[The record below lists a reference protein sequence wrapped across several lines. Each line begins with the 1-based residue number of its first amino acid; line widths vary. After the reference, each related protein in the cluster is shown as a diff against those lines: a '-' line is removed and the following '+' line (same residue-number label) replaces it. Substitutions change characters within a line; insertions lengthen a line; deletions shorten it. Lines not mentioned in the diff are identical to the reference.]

1 MRGAKEDS
9 GQILIV
15 LAIVLPVL
23 ILFMGLTIDG
33 GMAYITKAKLSKAV
47 DAACL
52 TGMKNLWQGH
62 ATATTLATPI
72 FNANYGTNPPTPT
85 VTFPT
90 DSYGN
95 QQVSVT
101 ATASV
106 PTFFAQRLISFWSVS
121 DTATATRGK
130 LVMSLVLDRSGSMA
144 STGATQGGPSL
155 KVAAPNFVNSWNN
168 AVDKL
173 AMVSFASNGT
183 VDFPIAT
190 NFQSPI
196 DTAIGN
202 LNFTGGTFGTGGTY
216 VAGDG
221 PPLTL
226 ADHQITSVPIAA
238 GDNIIRIAIYFTD
251 GLMNTIQDTFTC
263 YTNATTKITP
273 LINYGGYDSGSTVDF
288 FDPTSATTDWGS
300 YSTGVLYGTGKICQN
315 PYGTNVT
322 KFLSQRTGLQTSIN
336 RTNVTAEAQYRA
348 LTTANAMRA
357 ETPGTYIYVIGL
369 GNQISGSVST
379 EAFLATLANDS
390 TGPSKYTGAIY
401 NSSLPDGLF
410 EPVPD
415 CPSSACTT
423 ELNTA
428 FQTIASKIL
437 L

>member
-1 MRGAKEDS
+1 
-9 GQILIV
+9 
-15 LAIVLPVL
+15 
-23 ILFMGLTIDG
+23 
-33 GMAYITKAKLSKAV
+33 
-47 DAACL
+47 
-52 TGMKNLWQGH
+52 
-62 ATATTLATPI
+62 
-72 FNANYGTNPPTPT
+72 
-85 VTFPT
+85 
-90 DSYGN
+90 
-95 QQVSVT
+95 
-101 ATASV
+101 
-106 PTFFAQRLISFWSVS
+106 
-121 DTATATRGK
+121 
-130 LVMSLVLDRSGSMA
+130 
-144 STGATQGGPSL
+144 
-155 KVAAPNFVNSWNN
+155 
-168 AVDKL
+168 
-173 AMVSFASNGT
+173 
-183 VDFPIAT
+183 
-190 NFQSPI
+190 
-196 DTAIGN
+196 
-202 LNFTGGTFGTGGTY
+202 
-216 VAGDG
+216 
-221 PPLTL
+221 
-226 ADHQITSVPIAA
+226 
-238 GDNIIRIAIYFTD
+238 
-251 GLMNTIQDTFTC
+251 MNTIQDTFTC

-369 GNQISGSVST
+369 GIQISGSVST

-437 L
+437 LRLTQ